1 MMSWSERARRRGALA
16 ERAFLDEMK
25 SLGFCVSLHHPPD
38 LLWSFRHPDTPGVV
52 YGVKY
57 GQAYASALPR
67 LREELALARE
77 AVTHV

>member
-16 ERAFLDEMK
+16 EEAFLDEMK
-25 SLGFCVSLHHPPD
+25 HLGFCVSLSHPPD
-38 LLWSFRHPDTPGVV
+38 LLWAFRHPDTPGVV

-57 GQAYASALPR
+57 GQAYASALAR

-77 AVTHV
+77 AANHA